1 MMMSRYIRIGF
12 LVVITLI
19 SMRGFLVFAQTADE
33 LRIKIDQSNAQ
44 INVLQQEITA
54 ANQQLTII
62 FGQKNT
68 LANEIQKL
76 NLTQTTLSKQIAL
89 TEKKIQSSNLLI
101 KQFSGQIVDKK
112 DSINNQEQ
120 AIGAGIRTIAFNDSQ
135 SMIVNLLSKQNLSD
149 SWKDID
155 QIIATNTSIKENIKK
170 LNETKK
176 ELEGSRAKEESAKAE
191 LVLLNKDLTNQKNII
206 AQSKKEKDSL
216 LVRTKNQESEY
227 QKIVADKMARKV
239 AFEKDVSGYES
250 ALKFIL
256 DPSSIPKDGS
266 HVLSWPLDVVRI
278 TQYFGKT
285 VAAKKLYVSGSH
297 NGVDFGVP
305 VGTRVLAAASGKVIG
320 TGDTDPVCPGA
331 SYGKWVLIRHN
342 NGLTTVYGHLSAIA
356 SYEGQDVVQG
366 QIIAYSGSTGYATGP
381 HLHLSVFASTGV
393 QVTSLVSKACTG
405 RTYRIPIAAANA
417 YLDPMLYLPKP

>member
-1 MMMSRYIRIGF
+1 MTMSRYIHIGV
-12 LVVITLI
+12 LVMIVLI
-19 SMRGFLVFAQTADE
+19 SIRGFSVFAQTADE

-44 INVLQQEITA
+44 INTLQQEITA

-76 NLTQTTLSKQIAL
+76 DLTQKTLSKQIAL

-112 DSINNQEQ
+112 DSISNQEQ
-120 AIGAGIRTIAFNDSQ
+120 AIGIGIRTIAFNDSQ
-135 SMIVNLLSKQNLSD
+135 SMIVSLLSKQNLSD

-155 QIIATNTSIKENIKK
+155 QIITTNTSIKENIKK

-176 ELEGSRAKEESAKAE
+176 ELEGSRAKEESAKAD

-227 QKIVADKMARKV
+227 QKIVADKMARKI

-266 HVLSWPLDVVRI
+266 HVLVWPLDVVRV

-297 NGVDFGVP
+297 NGVDFGAP

-356 SYEGQDVVQG
+356 SYEGQDVAQG

-393 QVTSLVSKACTG
+393 QVTSLVSKACAG
-405 RTYRIPIAAANA
+405 RVYRIPIAAANA